1 MSYSDRWIHERVPGT
16 FDRWS
21 KSALPVIVVAVLLC
35 LGAANIASRAAF
47 REVED
52 GVLWTARAEGVVAA
66 DIADGTPAATVG
78 IQRGDL
84 LIAINDRPID
94 DPSDV
99 VEILHGASRGD
110 TLRYTVLR
118 LGSRDVIDVRVAPVP
133 GGPGILYFLLAGV
146 GTFTLLVGGAV
157 RLRRPRDPATLHF
170 LWLAVAFFGVFTFSF
185 SGRLDRLDWVFFWA
199 DEVSILA
206 LPPLFL
212 HFTLVF
218 PERPTKFTR
227 TALGRILEAVNYA
240 PALVLG
246 LTRVVSLARASTD
259 ATQFVRISSALDR
272 LEFLYLAVCF
282 LGGLIVLTLALRQLR
297 TVTAR
302 RQLRWIA
309 WGTACGA
316 GPFALG
322 YALPYALGVTPSI
335 PMQLSAIPLSL
346 IPLAYASAIV
356 RYRLMDVEVIV
367 KRALV
372 YAAVLSSVVAMYVV
386 LLKIVQRM
394 FVQGS
399 AGHEWVIAFLATLV
413 AVLLAPPVKDFV
425 QTALDKAFYRDRYD
439 YRRALVGF
447 ARDLNSDLD
456 LGRLSARLVSR
467 VVDTLVVDRMALLV
481 ESEAEPS
488 YTTMHAYGFRTVDLP
503 VLPKP
508 SGIGRRLAGGHLVA
522 LDDPTAIGWFA
533 AEEIEFWR
541 DAGLYYFV
549 PCISQTG
556 ATAVL
561 ALGRKHASDPLN
573 SEDMA
578 LLGAVAGQI
587 ATALENARL
596 YRQLHTKAA
605 ELDRLRAFNE
615 NILESLDDGLL
626 VVDLD
631 DRIVRWNTALEN
643 LYGLGR
649 SAAAGRAL
657 DDLFDG
663 PCVEAIRAA
672 RRDSPNGALLSRVPL
687 HCRGAKAGRTLIVNC
702 TVVPLRGTMEDATP
716 LRGAAKALPAL
727 RAATAEGAPE
737 GTVVIVEDVTSRVQ
751 FEEQLQISEKMAS
764 IGLLAAGVAHEV
776 NTPLT
781 GISSFT
787 QMLLEGADPDD
798 PKTRLLE
805 KIERQTF
812 RAAKIVNGLLNLSR
826 PASGAS
832 SEHAVVDLNVVVADV
847 LGLLEHQFATHS
859 VKLRRDLCEQPVM
872 VLGIEHKLQQV
883 FLNLFLNAKDAMPKG
898 GWLSV
903 RTSLASGLV
912 VAEVADTGSGIPNEY
927 LARIYDPFFTTKAMN
942 QGTGL
947 GLSISYGIVREHDG
961 TIDCDSQVGQGTRF
975 TLSFP
980 LAQARPALASRH

>member
-1 MSYSDRWIHERVPGT
+1 MSSSDRWIP
-16 FDRWS
+16 DRAPVTWGKWS
-21 KSALPVIVVAVLLC
+21 RPALPVVVVSVLLC
-35 LGAANIASRAAF
+35 LGAANIATRAAF

-52 GVLWTARAEGVVAA
+52 GVLWALRAEGVVAA
-66 DIADGTPAATVG
+66 EIADGTPAAAVG
-78 IQRGDL
+78 LERGDL
-84 LIAINDRPID
+84 LLSINDRPIE
-94 DPSDV
+94 DPADV
-99 VEILHGASRGD
+99 VAILHGAGRGE

-118 LGSRDVIDVRVAPVP
+118 LGSRDVIDVRVAPIP

-157 RLRRPRDPATLHF
+157 RVRRPRDPATLHF

-218 PERPTKFTR
+218 PERSSRLNGTR
-227 TALGRILEAVNYA
+227 AGRLLEVANYTPAV
-240 PALVLG
+240 VLG
-246 LTRVVSLARASTD
+246 LARVVSLARASTD
-259 ATQFVRISSALDR
+259 APQFVRISNALER
-272 LEFLYLAVCF
+272 MEFLYLAICF
-282 LGGLIVLTLALRQLR
+282 IGGLLVLTRALRRVR

-309 WGTACGA
+309 WGTAFGA
-316 GPFALG
+316 GPFAFG
-322 YALPYALGVTPSI
+322 YALPYALGVMPSL
-335 PMQLSAIPLSL
+335 PMQLLAIPLSL

-372 YAAVLSSVVAMYVV
+372 YAAVLSAVVAMYVV
-386 LLKIVQRM
+386 LLKVVQRV
-394 FVQGS
+394 FDQGS

-425 QTALDKAFYRDRYD
+425 QTTLDRAFYRDRYD

-456 LGRLSARLVSR
+456 LGRLSGRLVSR
-467 VVDTLVVDRMALLV
+467 VVETLEVDCMTLLV
-481 ESEAEPS
+481 ESESGPDWMA
-488 YTTMHAYGFRTVDLP
+488 MHAYGFP
-503 VLPKP
+503 AAPPALPKL
-508 SGIGRRLAGGHLVA
+508 SGIGRRLAGGNLVA
-522 LDDPTAIGWFA
+522 LDDPTAVGWFA

-549 PCISQTG
+549 PCLSQTG

-561 ALGRKHASDPLN
+561 ALGRKHSSEPLS
-573 SEDMA
+573 SEDLA
-578 LLGAVAGQI
+578 LLAAVAAQM

-596 YRQLHTKAA
+596 YRQLQVKAL

-626 VVDLD
+626 VVDLHD
-631 DRIVRWNTALEN
+631 KVVRWNTALET
-643 LYGLGR
+643 LYGVSR
-649 SAAAGRAL
+649 SAAAGRAI

-672 RRDSPNGALLSRVPL
+672 RRDSPTGAVLSRVPL
-687 HCRGAKAGRTLIVNC
+687 HCRGAKAGQTLIVNC
-702 TVVPLRGTMEDATP
+702 AIVPLRVTVTADA
-716 LRGAAKALPAL
+716 LA
-727 RAATAEGAPE
+727 E
-737 GTVVIVEDVTSRVQ
+737 GTVVILEDVTSRVQ

-826 PASGAS
+826 PASSAAS
-832 SEHAVVDLNVVVADV
+832 ELAVVDLNVVIADV
-847 LGLLEHQFATHS
+847 LGLLEHQFGTHS
-859 VKLRRDLCEQPVM
+859 IMLRRELSDTPVL
-872 VLGIEHKLQQV
+872 VLGMEHKLQQV

-903 RTSLASGLV
+903 RTSMDGERA
-912 VAEVADTGSGIPNEY
+912 VAEVADTGSGIPNEH

-947 GLSISYGIVREHDG
+947 GLSITYGIVREHEG
-961 TIDCDSQVGQGTRF
+961 SIDCDSQVGQGTLF
-975 TLSFP
+975 VLSLP
-980 LAQARPALASRH
+980 LARTRPALATRH

>member
-1 MSYSDRWIHERVPGT
+1 MTLG
-16 FDRWS
+16 RWS
-21 KSALPVIVVAVLLC
+21 KPALPVVVVSVLLC
-35 LGAANIASRAAF
+35 LGAANIAARAAF

-52 GVLWTARAEGVVAA
+52 GVLWASRAEGVVAA
-66 DIADGTPAATVG
+66 DIADGTPAAAVG
-78 IQRGDL
+78 IERGDL
-84 LIAINDRPID
+84 LIAIDDRPIEST
-94 DPSDV
+94 SDV
-99 VEILHGASRGD
+99 VEILHGANRGE

-118 LGSRDVIDVRVAPVP
+118 LGSRDVIDVRVAPIP

-170 LWLAVAFFGVFTFSF
+170 LWLSVAFFGVFTFSF

-218 PERPTKFTR
+218 PERSSRLNGTR
-227 TALGRILEAVNYA
+227 LGRVLEVVNYG
-240 PALVLG
+240 PAIILG
-246 LTRVVSLARASTD
+246 LTRVASLTRASAD
-259 ATQFVRISSALDR
+259 AAQFVSVSTVLDR

-282 LGGLIVLTLALRQLR
+282 IGGLFVLTRALRR
-297 TVTAR
+297 VHTVTAR

-309 WGTACGA
+309 WGTAFGA
-316 GPFALG
+316 GPFAFG
-322 YALPYALGVTPSI
+322 YALPYALGVSPSL

-372 YAAVLSSVVAMYVV
+372 YAAVLSAVVAMYVV
-386 LLKIVQRM
+386 LLKVVQRM
-394 FVQGS
+394 FDQGG

-425 QTALDKAFYRDRYD
+425 QTTLDKAFYRDRYD

-467 VVDTLVVDRMALLV
+467 VVETLEVDSMALMV
-481 ESEAEPS
+481 ESESGPDWVA
-488 YTTMHAYGFRTVDLP
+488 MHAYGYQSAVP
-503 VLPKP
+503 ALPKL
-508 SGIGRRLAGGHLVA
+508 SGIGRRLAGGNLVA
-522 LDDPTAIGWFA
+522 LDDPTAVGWFA

-541 DAGLYYFV
+541 DASLYYFV
-549 PCISQTG
+549 PCVSQTG

-561 ALGRKHASDPLN
+561 ALGRKHSSEPLN

-578 LLGAVAGQI
+578 LLAAVAAQM

-596 YRQLHTKAA
+596 YRQLHVKAI
-605 ELDRLRAFNE
+605 ELDRVRAFNE
-615 NILESLDDGLL
+615 NILESLDDGLV
-626 VVDLD
+626 VVDLH
-631 DRIVRWNTALEN
+631 DRVVRWNTALEN
-643 LYGLGR
+643 LYGVTR
-649 SAAAGRAL
+649 SAAAGRAM

-672 RRDSPNGALLSRVPL
+672 RRDSPTGAVLSRVPL

-702 TVVPLRGTMEDATP
+702 AVVPLRTAITADAT
-716 LRGAAKALPAL
+716 A
-727 RAATAEGAPE
+727 E
-737 GTVVIVEDVTSRVQ
+737 GTVVILEDVTSRVQ

-798 PKTRLLE
+798 PRTRLLE

-826 PASGAS
+826 PASGAA
-832 SEHAVVDLNVVVADV
+832 SELAVVDLNVVIADV
-847 LGLLEHQFATHS
+847 LGLLEHQFANHS
-859 VKLRRDLCEQPVM
+859 IKLRRELNDAPVM
-872 VLGIEHKLQQV
+872 VLGTEHKLQQV

-903 RTSLASGLV
+903 RTTMDGDRA

-947 GLSISYGIVREHDG
+947 GLSITYGIVREHEG
-961 TIDCDSQVGQGTRF
+961 SIDCESQVGQGTRF
-975 TLSFP
+975 VMSLP
-980 LAQARPALASRH
+980 LARTRPALATGH